1 MIATHTQRILLP
13 TLLGIVA
20 LLFAPAIVH
29 GAQAPVKEI
38 VSSHF
43 GREVNLTEA
52 GKGPALENVC
62 TVASKDECQAGRA
75 SSEPGGLT
83 EAESFA
89 VAPNGNV
96 YVAEGVN
103 GRVQEL
109 TSTGSFVGVFGEGVI
124 TPGAV
129 GTGDLVS
136 GSATVSSVITTSRV
150 FLVGQT
156 ITGIG
161 VPVGSRIVAVGP
173 GTLTLSHPATASGTN
188 VALTVAA
195 GAGGVPTN
203 EQQVVTV
210 KATGGSFALEFA
222 MPDPSS
228 IEASTGEIPFDATAG
243 EVQSA
248 LQALPSIGAGNV
260 VVSGSKGGPYTVTF
274 QGALADTNVG
284 QLQQDSSK
292 LTGGAHQAEHQ
303 AEVFTSQNG
312 GGSFEV
318 CTISTDCQAGSEGTS
333 TGEFKERV
341 SVSVDPS
348 TGNVYVADGAN
359 NRVQEFTEDGE
370 FVLMFGKEV
379 NATTKGNVCTAVSK
393 NTCKAGVEGAE
404 PGAFH
409 FAAGFSTAVGG
420 PEDLLFV
427 GEEGRVQRFEADG
440 VQVGETPTACT
451 VGALAVDPTGDM
463 YVVCSIDGDN
473 GNVIQELSPSG
484 EEIKHFALPMRR
496 TGAQQLNI
504 DAIALDAA
512 GQLAITETEIT
523 SEDFHRGGLYN
534 IVNATSL
541 HLVTEFTNEFSTGA
555 SPPEPATVGSNDIAI
570 GAKDE
575 LYALIAFGFLD
586 NEVVAYRPVPV
597 AELAASPAVCVSGP
611 VVETDVTSNCHLVG
625 MVDPWGVKET
635 EVSFEWGRSIG
646 LGEKTSPTS
655 KITNTKSEGEEEA
668 PPVEVTAPIEGLR
681 PNETFYFR
689 ATAQDENVKT
699 PESLT
704 SETVSFNT
712 PSVPPRIVGEHDAS
726 FVSSSS
732 AVLFGELN
740 PENTPTEYFFE
751 YGPCPELA
759 GCETISRTGALGSPV
774 YGKIGVT
781 LEATGLQPST
791 TYSYRLSGVN
801 KPLAGTGEAM
811 VNETGGAQLPEGS
824 FTTAP
829 APLPQ
834 ATTGAA
840 SAIGSTSALIAG
852 MVDPDGQPATY
863 VFELGVYA
871 GGETRYGIVF
881 SGPAG
886 EGTTPSQRT
895 LGVSGLQPGTTY
907 AYRVVVKSGY
917 GTAVGE
923 PVLFTTTGLPAVLV
937 VPAVLAQLPVPNI
950 AFPNPTVPIPPKTA
964 VKAKALTSAQKL
976 TRALK
981 ACKQRPRSKRAA
993 CEKQA
998 REQYAKSKQAT
1009 KRKKG

>member
-1 MIATHTQRILLP
+1 MIATHTQRALLP
-13 TLLGIVA
+13 TLLGVVV

-29 GAQAPVKEI
+29 AAQAPVKEI

-43 GREVNLTEA
+43 GREVNLTET
-52 GKGPALENVC
+52 GKGPALEDVC

-83 EAESFA
+83 EAESLA
-89 VAPNGNV
+89 VAPDGNV

-103 GRVQEL
+103 GRVQEF
-109 TSTGSFVGVFGEGVI
+109 TSSGAFVLMFGREVNASTKGDI
-124 TPGAV
+124 CTEEEIIKSAV
-129 GTGDLVS
+129 RCTAGLEGTG
-136 GSATVSSVITTSRV
+136 A
-150 FLVGQT
+150 GQ
-156 ITGIG
+156 
-161 VPVGSRIVAVGP
+161 
-173 GTLTLSHPATASGTN
+173 
-188 VALTVAA
+188 
-195 GAGGVPTN
+195 
-203 EQQVVTV
+203 
-210 KATGGSFALEFA
+210 
-222 MPDPSS
+222 
-228 IEASTGEIPFDATAG
+228 
-243 EVQSA
+243 
-248 LQALPSIGAGNV
+248 
-260 VVSGSKGGPYTVTF
+260 
-274 QGALADTNVG
+274 
-284 QLQQDSSK
+284 
-292 LTGGAHQAEHQ
+292 
-303 AEVFTSQNG
+303 
-312 GGSFEV
+312 
-318 CTISTDCQAGSEGTS
+318 
-333 TGEFKERV
+333 FKDRV

-348 TGNVYVADGAN
+348 TGNVYVADKAN

-393 NTCKAGVEGAE
+393 NTCKAGLASAE

-409 FAAGFSTAVGG
+409 FEDVARKISTAVGG
-420 PEDLLFV
+420 PEGQLFV
-427 GEEGRVQRFEADG
+427 GEDDRVQRFEANG
-440 VQVGETPTACT
+440 AQVGETPTGCP

-463 YVVCSIDGDN
+463 YVVCSSDGDN

-484 EEIKHFALPMRR
+484 EEIKHFALPTRR
-496 TGAQQLNI
+496 TGAQELII

-512 GQLAITETEIT
+512 GQLVVTEAERGFDT
-523 SEDFHRGGLYN
+523 SKSEKFETWRGGLYSV
-534 IVNATSL
+534 VNATSL
-541 HLVTEFTNEFSTGA
+541 HLITEFTDEFSTGEL
-555 SPPEPATVGSNDIAI
+555 PPFATVGSNDVAVN
-570 GAKDE
+570 AKDE
-575 LYALIAFGFLD
+575 LYALVGSGFLD
-586 NEVVAYRPVPV
+586 NEVVAYRSVPV
-597 AELAASPAVCVSGP
+597 AELASSPPVCEPGL
-611 VVETDVTSNCHLVG
+611 VVETDVTSDCHLVG

-635 EVSFEWGRSIG
+635 EVSFEWGRTSG
-646 LGEKTSPTS
+646 LGEKTSPTA

-704 SETVSFNT
+704 SETVSFTT
-712 PSVPPRIVGEHDAS
+712 PSVPSRVVGEHDAS

-751 YGPCPELA
+751 YGPCPELT
-759 GCETISRTGALGSPV
+759 GCETILRTGALESPV

-801 KPLAGTGEAM
+801 KPLAGAGEAM
-811 VNETGGAQLPEGS
+811 VNETDGSLLPEGS
-824 FTTAP
+824 FKTAP

-834 ATTGAA
+834 ATTSAA

-852 MVDPDGQPATY
+852 MVNPDGQPATY
-863 VFELGVYA
+863 AFELGVYA

-895 LGVSGLQPGTTY
+895 LQVSGLQPGTTY

-923 PVLFTTTGLPAVLV
+923 PVLFTTAGLPAVLV
-937 VPAVLAQLPVPNI
+937 VPAVLAQLPVPSI
-950 AFPNPTVPIPPKTA
+950 AFPNPPVLAPPKTA
-964 VKAKALTSAQKL
+964 AKAKALTGAQKL
-976 TRALK
+976 ERALK
-981 ACKQRPRSKRAA
+981 ACKQRPRSKRAG

>member
-1 MIATHTQRILLP
+1 MIATAQRILLP
-13 TLLGIVA
+13 TLLGVVA

-83 EAESFA
+83 EAESLA
-89 VAPNGNV
+89 VAPDGNV
-96 YVAEGVN
+96 YVADKGN
-103 GRVQEL
+103 GRVQEF
-109 TSTGSFVGVFGEGVI
+109 TSSGVFVLMFGGGVNATTKGDVCTGEEIVKSGVECKA
-124 TPGAV
+124 GV
-129 GTGDLVS
+129 EGTG
-136 GSATVSSVITTSRV
+136 A
-150 FLVGQT
+150 GQFK
-156 ITGIG
+156 G
-161 VPVGSRIVAVGP
+161 R
-173 GTLTLSHPATASGTN
+173 
-188 VALTVAA
+188 AL
-195 GAGGVPTN
+195 
-203 EQQVVTV
+203 
-210 KATGGSFALEFA
+210 
-222 MPDPSS
+222 
-228 IEASTGEIPFDATAG
+228 
-243 EVQSA
+243 
-248 LQALPSIGAGNV
+248 
-260 VVSGSKGGPYTVTF
+260 
-274 QGALADTNVG
+274 
-284 QLQQDSSK
+284 
-292 LTGGAHQAEHQ
+292 
-303 AEVFTSQNG
+303 
-312 GGSFEV
+312 
-318 CTISTDCQAGSEGTS
+318 
-333 TGEFKERV
+333 
-341 SVSVDPS
+341 VSVDPS
-348 TGNVYVADGAN
+348 TGNIYVADGQN
-359 NRVQEFTEDGE
+359 NRVQEFTGDGE

-379 NATTKGNVCTAVSK
+379 NATTKGNICTAVSK

-409 FAAGFSTAVGG
+409 LGNFFSTAVGG

-427 GEEGRVQRFEADG
+427 GEGGRVQRFETDG

-451 VGALAVDPTGDM
+451 VGALTVDPTGDM
-463 YVVCSIDGDN
+463 YVVCSIEGDN
-473 GNVIQELSPSG
+473 GNVINEFSPSG
-484 EEIKHFALPMRR
+484 EEIKHFALPARR
-496 TGAQQLNI
+496 TGAEELRI

-512 GQLAITETEIT
+512 GQLAITENEIT
-523 SEDFHRGGLYN
+523 VSEDFHRGGLYN
-534 IVNATSL
+534 IVSATSL
-541 HLVTEFTNEFSTGA
+541 HLVTEFTNEFATGA
-555 SPPEPATVGSNDIAI
+555 PPEEPATVGSNDIAVN
-570 GAKDE
+570 AKDE
-575 LYALIAFGFLD
+575 LYALIGVGFLD
-586 NEVVAYRPVPV
+586 NEVVAYHPAPV
-597 AELAASPAVCVSGP
+597 AELASSPAVCEPGP
-611 VVETDVTSNCHLVG
+611 VVETDVTSNCRLVG

-635 EVSFEWGRSIG
+635 EVSFEWGRSSG

-655 KITNTKSEGEEEA
+655 KLTNTKSEGEEET

-681 PNETFYFR
+681 PNETFYSR

-712 PSVPPRIVGEHDAS
+712 PSVPPRVVGEHDAS

-751 YGPCPELA
+751 YGPCPELT
-759 GCETISRTGALGSPV
+759 GCETISRTGALESPV

-801 KPLAGTGEAM
+801 KPLAKAGEAM
-811 VNETGGAQLPEGS
+811 VNETGGTQLPEGS
-824 FTTAP
+824 FRTAP
-829 APLPQ
+829 APLPR
-834 ATTGAA
+834 AVTGAA

-852 MVDPDGQPATY
+852 TVDPDGQPATY

-871 GGETRYGIVF
+871 GASTRYGIVF

-886 EGTTPSQRT
+886 EGTTPSQRI
-895 LGVSGLQPGTTY
+895 LQVSGLQPGTTY

-923 PVLFTTTGLPAVLV
+923 PVLFTTAGLPSVLV
-937 VPAVLAQLPVPNI
+937 VPSVLAQLPVPNI
-950 AFPNPTVPIPPKTA
+950 AFPNPTVLTPSKTTTGA
-964 VKAKALTSAQKL
+964 RALTGAQKL
-976 TRALK
+976 ARALK
-981 ACKQRPRSKRAA
+981 ACRERPRSKRAA

-998 REQYAKSKQAT
+998 RKQYAKSKQAT